1 MNNHSFIATLIGIF
15 VIVAAVIV
23 PIALTYLAIS
33 GLWYLVCLGLG
44 IEFSWFAALGIFAI
58 GMILRWIVS
67 AAKN

>member
-15 VIVAAVIV
+15 VIVAAIVV
-23 PIALTYLAIS
+23 PIALSYLIIS

>member
-1 MNNHSFIATLIGIF
+1 MNNNSFIAMLIGIF
-15 VIVAAVIV
+15 VIVAAIVV
-23 PIALTYLAIS
+23 PITLSYLIIS